1 MVVNLKNASSSLLA
15 HAEKAF
21 ARGFAGIIELKPDD
35 GSSVWVDGRADQAIA
50 STTQPKN
57 QTPDCV
63 WRGAP
68 DALIQ
73 ALESEKALD
82 SAYLSGRL
90 FISGDMSV
98 MTRLSMAA
106 KR

>member
-1 MVVNLKNASSSLLA
+1 MTVDSHTSSILA
-15 HAEKAF
+15 YAEKAF
-21 ARGFAGIIELKPDD
+21 DEGFGAIIELMPD
-35 GSSVWVDGRADQAIA
+35 GGAPVWIDGRADKAIA

-63 WRGAP
+63 WRGAQ

-82 SAYLSGRL
+82 SAFLSGRI

-98 MTRLSMAA
+98 MTRLSMAT